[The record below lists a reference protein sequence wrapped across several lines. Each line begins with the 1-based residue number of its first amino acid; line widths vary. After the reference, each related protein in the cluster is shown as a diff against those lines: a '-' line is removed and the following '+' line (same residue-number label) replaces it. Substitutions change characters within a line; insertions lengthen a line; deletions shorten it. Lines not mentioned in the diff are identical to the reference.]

1 MPSVTSW
8 PKVGG
13 VLDFNALKYGDTWAA
28 LITFLYLDF
37 LDATST
43 MYAMARLVDQQVC
56 GISWHSCRMSIAL
69 AGPGL

>member
-8 PKVGG
+8 PPVGG
-13 VLDFNALKYGDTWAA
+13 QLNFNALKYGDTWAA

-43 MYAMARLVDQQVC
+43 MYAMARLVGEKVRRESC
-56 GISWHSCRMSIAL
+56 G
-69 AGPGL
+69 GG